1 MSGEEAGGALHSLL
15 FSSQPQPAQ
24 LMLPPQ
30 NFLRVTREHLELG
43 EEVYRWGGGVK
54 FKWRPLPTSIAP
66 GVWAPPAFTGE

>member
-43 EEVYRWGGGVK
+43 EEVYRLGGG
-54 FKWRPLPTSIAP
+54 R
-66 GVWAPPAFTGE
+66 